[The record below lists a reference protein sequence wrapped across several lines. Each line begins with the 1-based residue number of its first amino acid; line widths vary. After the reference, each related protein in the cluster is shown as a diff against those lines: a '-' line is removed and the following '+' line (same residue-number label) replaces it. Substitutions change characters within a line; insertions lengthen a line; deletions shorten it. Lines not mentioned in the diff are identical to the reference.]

1 MRRRLFYNKQKR
13 TRGISGP
20 FEQRYSDFILILGT
34 SNLGAQIR

>member
-13 TRGISGP
+13 TQGISGP
-20 FEQRYSDFILILGT
+20 FEQRYSDFGT